1 VTDVQVIHFYFSQR
15 RKKNAE
21 QIVGINLGNTLG
33 PPELMSNDVISD
45 ASNAGSRPS
54 SAADPKR
61 SPDIPRTPHMKRKSI
76 SVDKPLY
83 EPGKQRTSLAPKHK
97 QSAKM
102 DVARAMGIMGF
113 NSSRWL
119 ECSQVNITF
128 HNWDWSFCFNIK
140 HFLIDLL

>member
-1 VTDVQVIHFYFSQR
+1 MSQ
-15 RKKNAE
+15 
-21 QIVGINLGNTLG
+21 
-33 PPELMSNDVISD
+33 DVISD
-45 ASNAGSRPS
+45 ASNAGTRPS

-119 ECSQVNITF
+119 ECSQVNIIF

-140 HFLIDLL
+140 HFLIDLLQVKKNMHIFLRRMEALTPSRNWTTHSLTECKNF